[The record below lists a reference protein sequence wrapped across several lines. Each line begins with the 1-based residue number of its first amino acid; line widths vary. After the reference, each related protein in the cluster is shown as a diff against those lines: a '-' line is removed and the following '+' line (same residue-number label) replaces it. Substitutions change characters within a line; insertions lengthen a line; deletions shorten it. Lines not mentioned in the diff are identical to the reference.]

1 MNMSTPGK
9 FTVNDKAAK
18 DSLKCNGTG
27 THDEVVMESLGVID
41 DDCPNYIE
49 EDDVSNSIAEGY
61 S

>member
-1 MNMSTPGK
+1 MNMSTPDK
-9 FTVNDKAAK
+9 FTANDKTAK

-41 DDCPNYIE
+41 ADCPNYIE
-49 EDDVSNSIAEGY
+49 EDDVGNSIAEGY